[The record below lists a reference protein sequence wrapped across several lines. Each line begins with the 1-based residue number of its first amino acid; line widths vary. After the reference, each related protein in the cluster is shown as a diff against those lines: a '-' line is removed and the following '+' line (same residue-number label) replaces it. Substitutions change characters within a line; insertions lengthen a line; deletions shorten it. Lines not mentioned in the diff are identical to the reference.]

1 MEKKYNER
9 SLNSKEIEF
18 FLIKVNAAKLGERII
33 THFKLSGID
42 ELKRFLGS
50 SEREEL
56 NERKLIKLYKNNDI
70 PNKILT
76 HAEKVEI
83 QIMYSNDVLKKIEDR
98 KKIEKISMKKEVSNL
113 ASECELRILKTKD
126 LSEITIKQK
135 NQNNKD

>member
-56 NERKLIKLYKNNDI
+56 NERKLKKLYKNNDI